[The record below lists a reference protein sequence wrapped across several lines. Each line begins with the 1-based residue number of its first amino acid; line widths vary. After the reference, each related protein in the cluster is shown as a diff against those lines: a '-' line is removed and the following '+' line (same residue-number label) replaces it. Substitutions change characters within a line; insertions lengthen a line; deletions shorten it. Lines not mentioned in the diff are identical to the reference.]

1 MNTEH
6 HPWIDMTDEEM
17 LRSCGLI
24 LEDPETNKEGITL
37 AAVLLFGTD
46 NRIMSVLPQHKTDAI
61 FRVFNVDRY
70 DDRDVVITN
79 LIESYDRLM
88 EFGKKHLNDVFT
100 LDGVQRISARDKIL
114 REIISNLLMHRD
126 FSSGYV
132 PKLVIERDKITTE
145 NANLAHGHGNLN
157 LNTFKPFAKN
167 PPIAKVFRE
176 IGLAD
181 ELGSGMRNSYKY
193 TKMYSGGE
201 PVFTEADV
209 FTTVIPLS
217 EAATATVGPTTQGT
231 MQAELSERDKTLV
244 NLLLKHPYHTQAKI
258 ANELNWDV
266 NTVKYYMNKLKK
278 NSVILRHGTSQNGY
292 WEVIYKN

>member
-37 AAVLLFGTD
+37 AAILLFGTD

-244 NLLLKHPYHTQAKI
+244 NLLLKHPDHTQAKI

-278 NSVILRHGTSQNGY
+278 NSVIIRHGTSQNGY

>member
-1 MNTEH
+1 
-6 HPWIDMTDEEM
+6 
-17 LRSCGLI
+17 
-24 LEDPETNKEGITL
+24 
-37 AAVLLFGTD
+37 
-46 NRIMSVLPQHKTDAI
+46 
-61 FRVFNVDRY
+61 
-70 DDRDVVITN
+70 
-79 LIESYDRLM
+79 LM

-100 LDGVQRISARDKIL
+100 LDGVQRVSARDKIL

-157 LNTFKPFAKN
+157 LKTFRPFAKN

-201 PVFTEADV
+201 PVFTEEDV

-231 MQAELSERDKTLV
+231 TQAATQGTPQGVMQAELSERDKTLV
-244 NLLLKHPYHTQAKI
+244 NLLLKHPDYTQAKI
-258 ANELNWDV
+258 ANALNWDV

>member
-6 HPWIDMTDEEM
+6 YPWVDMTDEEM

-46 NRIMSVLPQHKTDAI
+46 NRIMYVLPQHKTDAI

-244 NLLLKHPYHTQAKI
+244 NLLLKHPDHTQAKI

-266 NTVKYYMNKLKK
+266 NTVKYYINKLKK
-278 NSVILRHGTSQNGY
+278 DSVIIRHGTSQNGY